1 MEILIASLACEK
13 PIIMT
18 IGCNHHIPHLP
29 KRKNNNNIEKSIFN
43 YKQFEERN
51 WDKVLQKAKYSLRG

>member
-13 PIIMT
+13 LIIMT

-29 KRKNNNNIEKSIFN
+29 KKNNNNIEKSIFN

-51 WDKVLQKAKYSLRG
+51 LDKVLQKAKYSLRG